1 MNESDFRIE
10 VERDHLVIT
19 LIKKKPL
26 CAIDSGVRNLVSDV
40 KTINAEGEKIPF
52 MLIVPEINILN
63 K

>member
-26 CAIDSGVRNLVSDV
+26 RAIDSRVRDLVSDV
-40 KTINAEGEKIPF
+40 KAINAEGGKIPL
-52 MLIVPEINILN
+52 MLIVLEINILN